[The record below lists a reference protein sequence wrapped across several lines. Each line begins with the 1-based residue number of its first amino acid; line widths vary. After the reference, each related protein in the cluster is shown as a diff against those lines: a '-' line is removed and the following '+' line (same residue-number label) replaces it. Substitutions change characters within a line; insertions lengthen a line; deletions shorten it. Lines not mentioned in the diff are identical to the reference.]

1 MEDRLTTLRIR
12 NRIRSVNR
20 RLAKNNVD
28 PRSSDRSL
36 WAALALVSFAS
47 VTGLGGDVQIDP
59 ETVLCDLLADLMHW
73 CDVQKTNDCLIESID
88 FESAL
93 ERARDHY
100 SKECADERGAG
111 GVDHPYTQR

>member
-1 MEDRLTTLRIR
+1 MEDRRTTLKIR

-20 RLAKNNVD
+20 RLAKNNAG

-36 WAALALVSFAS
+36 WAGLALVSFAS
-47 VTGLGGDVQIDP
+47 VTGLGGDVQSDP
-59 ETVLCDLLADLMHW
+59 ETVVCDLLADLMHW
-73 CDVQKTNDCLIESID
+73 CDVQKTNDCRLESID

-100 SKECADERGAG
+100 GKECADERGAG
-111 GVDHPYTQR
+111 GVDHPYAQR

>member
-1 MEDRLTTLRIR
+1 MEDRLTTLKIR
-12 NRIRSVNR
+12 NRVRSVNR
-20 RLAKNNVD
+20 RLAKNNAD
-28 PRSSDRSL
+28 PGCADRSL
-36 WAALALVSFAS
+36 WGAFAVLNFAD
-47 VTGLGGDVQIDP
+47 VTGLGGDVKVDP

-100 SKECADERGAG
+100 SEECADKRRAG
-111 GVDHPYTQR
+111 RVDHPYAQR